1 MKNQVETINYRS
13 HKRHRITPAYLAKI
27 SFLGIAKISIDDT
40 FNGAMR
46 NYFLFAASY
55 QSSFNAE
62 SMARYWDIRHGD
74 FKISVDLENDSENLD
89 AVLRKEYFSD
99 LNRNIATMDGVRNV
113 FTYATLPA
121 EFSTSNDVA
130 DETLLMG
137 YNEKIWIP

>member
-1 MKNQVETINYRS
+1 
-13 HKRHRITPAYLAKI
+13 
-27 SFLGIAKISIDDT
+27 
-40 FNGAMR
+40 MR
-46 NYFLFAASY
+46 NYFLFCSEY

-121 EFSTSNDVA
+121 EFQQA
-130 DETLLMG
+130 MRLLMKPWLMG
-137 YNEKIWIP
+137 YNEKDMDSLTTAIVSGNINRKHGVNCK